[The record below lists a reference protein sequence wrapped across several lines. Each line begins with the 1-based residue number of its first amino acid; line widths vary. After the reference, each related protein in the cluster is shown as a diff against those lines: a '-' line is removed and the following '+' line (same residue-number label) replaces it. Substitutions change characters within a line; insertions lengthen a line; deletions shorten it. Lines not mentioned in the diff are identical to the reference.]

1 VIPPTNSGR
10 TSIGYLPKTERA
22 ICHRR
27 GSRSWFFV
35 RVLVAAALSTTGCGK
50 VGAPVPPTRLSERT
64 SELAAIQR
72 GGTILLTWPV
82 PALVAD
88 QSSRLFISRVDIY
101 RLTESRNQDPVLDPE
116 DFADTAQIVAVLDR
130 TAIEAQA
137 KAPGHLQYVDP
148 VNLSSIAQQP
158 NTRLRYAIRYVNQRG
173 QYGTFSN
180 TVAIEPASGVAM
192 PPADVAA
199 KADSQ
204 DSITISWSS
213 PNANVNGAKPAS
225 VVGYNVYRRNAKRPY
240 VEDLLNGEPLTTTS
254 FVDMKFQ
261 YQVEYVYTV
270 RSLSQGANGLIES
283 VDSEPFRFT
292 PVDTFAPAPP
302 DPVSIASS
310 NGTISLF
317 WPSSSERDVIGY
329 YVYRA
334 TSSDTPDKDW
344 TRMNDQPLTPVTFR
358 DDLVVIDQTYYYR
371 VTAVDRFNNESGRS
385 RVVSETAHP

>member
-1 VIPPTNSGR
+1 VIPPNSGR
-10 TSIGYLPKTERA
+10 ISIGYIPKTERT
-22 ICHRR
+22 IWHFR
-27 GSRSWFFV
+27 GFRSWFFV
-35 RVLVAAALSTTGCGK
+35 IVLVAAALAISGCGK

-88 QSSRLFISRVDIY
+88 ESSRLFISRVDIY
-101 RLTESRNQDPVLDPE
+101 RLTESRNQEPVLDPE

-130 TAIEAQA
+130 ATIEAQA
-137 KAPGHLQYVDP
+137 KAPGHLYCVDP

-180 TVAIEPASGVAM
+180 TVVIEPAPAVAM

-204 DSITISWSS
+204 DSIAISWNA
-213 PNANVNGAKPAS
+213 PKANVNGATPPS
-225 VVGYNVYRRNAKRPY
+225 VVGYNVYRRNAKRPF
-240 VEDLLNGEPLTTTS
+240 VEDLLNSEPLTTTS
-254 FVDMKFQ
+254 FVDTKFQ

-292 PVDTFAPAPP
+292 PVDAFAPAAP

-329 YVYRA
+329 NVYRA
-334 TSSDTPDKDW
+334 ASADTPDKDW

-358 DDLVVIDQTYYYR
+358 DDLVVIDQTYFYR
-371 VTAVDRFNNESGRS
+371 VTAVDRFNNESARS
-385 RVVSETAHP
+385 RIVSETAHP